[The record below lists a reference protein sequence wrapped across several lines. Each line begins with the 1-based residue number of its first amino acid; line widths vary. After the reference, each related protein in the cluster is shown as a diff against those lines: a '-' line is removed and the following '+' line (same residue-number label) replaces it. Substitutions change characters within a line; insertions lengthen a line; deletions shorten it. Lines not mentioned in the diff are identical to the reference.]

1 MLLSLGAPKFA
12 SKLAPRASQLIPPN
26 FKPLIASALPK
37 FASGTRNFSESESK
51 NKKFSTKK
59 VPKAAL
65 DQTSVVENINSPK
78 ENKQLYNLNI
88 EKPQW
93 ALASFFAMDKPLFG
107 LENYREAQIKKTS
120 DSSFQTPYLSST
132 GIPREAVIPELIRL
146 GPFAES
152 IFGSYESEVS
162 AKNLEK
168 NEQEDIDDLVHD
180 YLDAVEFSLNN
191 SEFRSI
197 RSARMMAR
205 LSQPLTRYEKFLQ
218 NKENVASLHQD
229 ITKFNTNTS
238 STEALQLSSVLQKK
252 KKKMNKHK
260 YKKLRKR
267 TKAIRKR
274 LGK

>member
-12 SKLAPRASQLIPPN
+12 SKLAPRASQLKPPS
-26 FKPLIASALPK
+26 FKPLIASANLK
-37 FASGTRNFSESESK
+37 FASGSRNFSESESK

-59 VPKAAL
+59 VSKAAL
-65 DQTSVVENINSPK
+65 DQTPVVENINSLK

-93 ALASFFAMDKPLFG
+93 AIASFFAMDKPLFG
-107 LENYREAQIKKTS
+107 LENYRESQTKKPI
-120 DSSFQTPYLSST
+120 DSGFQTPYLSNT
-132 GIPREAVIPELIRL
+132 GIPREAAIPELIRL

-152 IFGSYESEVS
+152 IFGSYESEAS
-162 AKNLEK
+162 AKNAEK

-205 LSQPLTRYEKFLQ
+205 LSQPLTRYEKFIQ
-218 NKENVASLHQD
+218 NRENVASLHQD
-229 ITKFNTNTS
+229 ITKFSTNIS
-238 STEALQLSSVLQKK
+238 STETLQLSSVLQKK